1 MCVRSEDI
9 NMHPVSH
16 YLDYVNIQHG
26 TDSTWRFSRG
36 NTLPLTQQP
45 YAMAAFA
52 PQTRGMETW
61 WYSPHER
68 VVEGIRLTHQPSPW
82 INDYGCMMF
91 TPQTDAWLDKFYE
104 AWTGMRPRDTVL
116 RPDYLKLGFARCCC
130 TAELTPL
137 KRGASV
143 RVRYENDWPAC
154 VSFYNMKGNGG
165 FEFDEA
171 RGELRGWTDGYA
183 QGKAENFKMYL
194 VVLPRN
200 NWVDW
205 SACRAGCEG
214 EKLAFGHLAA
224 KAGTET
230 AEFVL
235 GISYISY
242 DYARRHALEGM
253 DKTLEEI
260 RGEVAAQWEA
270 HLGTVAIEA
279 EEEEMKTFYSCMY
292 RTGLFPHAAFEV
304 DENGEP
310 VHYSPYLGT
319 VEKGVRYIG
328 HGFWDTYRTL
338 LPMFALTNKELYR
351 DMVLSA
357 LGDYREGGWLPRWLA
372 PGEVGCMPSTL
383 IDSFLGQ
390 AATAGLV
397 EKEVLEQ
404 VLEAMLHHANVAA
417 PEKRFGRT
425 GIREFVELGYVPCD
439 KYHQSVN
446 LTQDFAFGDYCIAKV
461 AQVLGRNELAEEYFA
476 RAKRYAALLDP
487 ETCFMRPKDSN
498 GNFKEGFD
506 PLAWDEDYTE
516 SSAWQ
521 ATFAVPH
528 DLKGLAQCMGG
539 DDKLLRQLDAL
550 FAESG
555 MGKVGDRGFEIH
567 EMTEL
572 NAEDFGQCAI
582 NNQPSFHI
590 PYIYALFGQ
599 PEKTAYWVDR
609 MCNEEFRATP
619 DGFPGDEDNG
629 AMASWYILSRLG
641 MYPMC
646 PADNTW
652 VKIPSRVRGTFLGME
667 IEEFK
672 ATLAEMK
679 L

>member
-1 MCVRSEDI
+1 
-9 NMHPVSH
+9 MHSVSH

-91 TPQTDAWLDKFYE
+91 TPQTDAWLDKYYE

-130 TAELTPL
+130 TAELTPM

-165 FEFDEA
+165 FEFDET

-205 SACRAGCEG
+205 SACRSGCKG
-214 EKLAFGHLAA
+214 ENLAFGHLAA

-242 DYARRHALEGM
+242 DYARRHAMEGM
-253 DKTLEEI
+253 DKSFEEL
-260 RGEVAAQWEA
+260 RAEVTAQWEN

-292 RTGLFPHAAFEV
+292 RTGLFPHAAFEL
-304 DENGEP
+304 DEQGEP

-338 LPMFALTNKELYR
+338 LPMFSLTNKELYR

-425 GIREFVELGYVPCD
+425 GIREFVEMGYVPCD

-461 AQVLGRNELAEEYFA
+461 AQVLGKNELAEEYMA
-476 RAKRYAALLDP
+476 RSKYYAALLDP
-487 ETCFMRPKDSN
+487 ETCFMRPKTTE
-498 GNFKEGFD
+498 GKFKENFD

-539 DDKLLRQLDAL
+539 DDKMIAQLDAL
-550 FAESG
+550 FAEKG
-555 MGKVGDRGFEIH
+555 MGKVGDRGLEIH

-599 PEKTAYWVDR
+599 PEKTIYWVDR

-629 AMASWYILSRLG
+629 AMASWYVLSRLG

-652 VKIPSRVRGTFLGME
+652 VKLPSRVKGTFLGVE

-672 ATLAEMK
+672 ASLCEMK

>member
-1 MCVRSEDI
+1 
-9 NMHPVSH
+9 MHAATH
-16 YLDYVNIQHG
+16 YLDYVNIQQG

-36 NTLPLTQQP
+36 NTLPLTQRP

-91 TPQTDAWLDKFYE
+91 TPQTDAWQDKFYE
-104 AWTGMRPRDTVL
+104 AWTGMRPQDTVL

-130 TAELTPL
+130 TAELVPM

-165 FEFDEA
+165 FEADAEK
-171 RGELRGWTDGYA
+171 GELRGWTDGYA

-194 VVLPRN
+194 VVLPTGG
-200 NWVDW
+200 WADW
-205 SACRAGCEG
+205 SACRTGCQG
-214 EKLAFGHLAA
+214 ENLAFAHLAA

-242 DYARRHALEGM
+242 DYARRHAMEGM
-253 DKTLEEI
+253 GKTLEEL
-260 RGEVAAQWEA
+260 RSEVTAEWEN

-279 EEEEMKTFYSCMY
+279 DHEEMKTFYSCLY
-292 RTGLFPHAAFEV
+292 RTGLFPNAAFEL
-304 DENGEP
+304 DEAGEP

-357 LGDYREGGWLPRWLA
+357 LSDYREGGWLPRWLA

-425 GIREFVELGYVPCD
+425 GIREYVEMGYVPCD

-461 AQVLGRNELAEEYFA
+461 AQVLGKTELAEEYFA
-476 RAKRYAALLDP
+476 RSKYYKALLDP
-487 ETCFMRPKDSN
+487 ETRFMRPKNTDGS
-498 GNFKEGFD
+498 FKEPFD
-506 PLAWDEDYTE
+506 PLAWDNDYTE

-528 DLKGLAQCMGG
+528 DLKGLAECMGG
-539 DDKLLRQLDAL
+539 DDKLLQQLDAL
-550 FAESG
+550 FAEKG
-555 MGKVGDRGFEIH
+555 MGKVGNRGFEIH

-599 PEKTAYWVDR
+599 SEKTIHWVDR

-629 AMASWYILSRLG
+629 AMASWYVLSRLG

-652 VKIPSRVRGTFLGME
+652 VKIPAKVKGTFLGVE

-672 ATLAEMK
+672 KNLKDMK

>member
-1 MCVRSEDI
+1 
-9 NMHPVSH
+9 MHPVSH

>member
-1 MCVRSEDI
+1 M
-9 NMHPVSH
+9 NAATH
-16 YLDYVNIQHG
+16 YLDYVNIQQG

-91 TPQTDAWLDKFYE
+91 TPQTDAWQDKFYE
-104 AWTGMRPRDTVL
+104 AWTGMRPQDTVL

-130 TAELTPL
+130 TAELTPM

-165 FEFDEA
+165 FEVDAEK
-171 RGELRGWTDGYA
+171 GELRGWTDGYA

-194 VVLPRN
+194 VVLPKGG
-200 NWVDW
+200 WADW
-205 SACRAGCEG
+205 SACRTGCQG
-214 EKLAFGHLAA
+214 ENLAFAHLAA

-242 DYARRHALEGM
+242 DYARRHAMEGM
-253 DKTLEEI
+253 DKTLEEL
-260 RGEVAAQWEA
+260 RSGVTAEWEN

-279 EEEEMKTFYSCMY
+279 DHEEMKTFYSCMY
-292 RTGLFPHAAFEV
+292 RTGLFPHAAFEL
-304 DENGEP
+304 DEAGEP

-338 LPMFALTNKELYR
+338 LPMFSLTNKELYR

-357 LGDYREGGWLPRWLA
+357 LSDYREGGWLPRWLA

-390 AATAGLV
+390 AVTAGLV

-425 GIREFVELGYVPCD
+425 GIREYVEMGYVPCD

-461 AQVLGRNELAEEYFA
+461 AQVLGKTELAEEYFA
-476 RAKRYAALLDP
+476 RSKYYKALLDP
-487 ETCFMRPKDSN
+487 ESRFMRPKNTDGS
-498 GNFKEGFD
+498 FKEPFD
-506 PLAWDEDYTE
+506 PLAWDNDYTE

-528 DLKGLAQCMGG
+528 DLKGLAECMGG
-539 DDKLLRQLDAL
+539 DDKLLQQLDAL
-550 FAESG
+550 FAEKG
-555 MGKVGDRGFEIH
+555 MGKVGNRGFEIH

-599 PEKTAYWVDR
+599 PEKTIHWVDR

-629 AMASWYILSRLG
+629 AMASWYVLSRLG

-652 VKIPSRVRGTFLGME
+652 VKIPAKVKGTFLGVE

-672 ATLAEMK
+672 KNLKEMK

>member
-1 MCVRSEDI
+1 
-9 NMHPVSH
+9 MHPVSH

-260 RGEVAAQWEA
+260 RGEVAAQWET

>member
-1 MCVRSEDI
+1 
-9 NMHPVSH
+9 MHPTTH
-16 YLDYVNIQHG
+16 YLDYVNIQQG

-45 YAMAAFA
+45 YGMAAFA

-91 TPQTDAWLDKFYE
+91 TPQTDAWLDKYYE
-104 AWTGMRPRDTVL
+104 AWTGMRPKDTVL

-130 TAELTPL
+130 TAELTPM

-171 RGELRGWTDGYA
+171 KGELRGWTDGYA

-205 SACRAGCEG
+205 AACRAGCEG
-214 EKLAFGHLAA
+214 ESLAFGHLAA
-224 KAGTET
+224 RAGTET
-230 AEFVL
+230 AEFTL

-253 DKTLEEI
+253 DKTLEEV
-260 RGEVAAQWEA
+260 RADVTAQWEK

-292 RTGLFPHAAFEV
+292 RTGLFPHAAFEL
-304 DENGEP
+304 DEAGQP

-357 LGDYREGGWLPRWLA
+357 LSDYREGGWLPRWLA

-397 EKEVLEQ
+397 ETEVLEQ

-425 GIREFVELGYVPCD
+425 GIREFVEMGYVPCD

-461 AQVLGRNELAEEYFA
+461 AQVLGKNELAEEYMA
-476 RAKRYAALLDP
+476 RSKYYKALLDP
-487 ETCFMRPKDSN
+487 ETRFMRPKTSA
-498 GNFKEGFD
+498 GAFKEGFD

-539 DDKLLRQLDAL
+539 DDQLLRQLDAL
-550 FAESG
+550 FAEKG
-555 MGKVGDRGFEIH
+555 MGKVGSRGFEIH

-599 PEKTAYWVDR
+599 PEKTLYWVDR
-609 MCNEEFRATP
+609 MCTEEFRATP

-629 AMASWYILSRLG
+629 AMASWYVLSRLG
-641 MYPMC
+641 LYPMC

-652 VKIPSRVRGTFLGME
+652 VKLPSRVKGTFLGVE

-672 ATLAEMK
+672 KTLAEMT

>member
-1 MCVRSEDI
+1 
-9 NMHPVSH
+9 MHPATH
-16 YLDYVNIQHG
+16 YLDYVNIQQG

-36 NTLPLTQQP
+36 NTLPLTQRP

-91 TPQTDAWLDKFYE
+91 TPQTDAWQDKFYE
-104 AWTGMRPRDTVL
+104 AWTGMRPQDTVL

-130 TAELTPL
+130 TAELTPM

-165 FEFDEA
+165 FEADAEK
-171 RGELRGWTDGYA
+171 GELRGWTDGYA

-194 VVLPRN
+194 VVLPKGS
-200 NWVDW
+200 WADW
-205 SACRAGCEG
+205 SACRTGCQG
-214 EKLAFGHLAA
+214 ENLAFAHLAA

-235 GISYISY
+235 GISYISF
-242 DYARRHALEGM
+242 DYARRHAMEGM
-253 DKTLEEI
+253 DKTLEEL
-260 RGEVAAQWEA
+260 RSEVTAEWEN

-279 EEEEMKTFYSCMY
+279 DHEEMKTFYSCMY
-292 RTGLFPHAAFEV
+292 RTGLFPHAAFEL
-304 DENGEP
+304 DEAGEP

-338 LPMFALTNKELYR
+338 LPMFSLTNKKLYR

-357 LGDYREGGWLPRWLA
+357 LSDYREGGWLPRWLA

-425 GIREFVELGYVPCD
+425 GIREYVEMGYVPCD

-461 AQVLGRNELAEEYFA
+461 AQVLGKTELAEEYFA
-476 RAKRYAALLDP
+476 RSKYYKALLDP
-487 ETCFMRPKDSN
+487 ETRFMRPKNTDGS
-498 GNFKEGFD
+498 FKEGFD
-506 PLAWDEDYTE
+506 PLAWDNDYTE

-528 DLKGLAQCMGG
+528 DLKGLAECMGG
-539 DDKLLRQLDAL
+539 DDKLLQQLDAL
-550 FAESG
+550 FAEKG
-555 MGKVGDRGFEIH
+555 MGKVGNRGFEIH

-599 PEKTAYWVDR
+599 PEKTIHWVDR

-629 AMASWYILSRLG
+629 AMASWYVLSRLG

-652 VKIPSRVRGTFLGME
+652 VKIPAKVKGTFLGVE

-672 ATLAEMK
+672 KNLKDMK

>member
-1 MCVRSEDI
+1 
-9 NMHPVSH
+9 MHAATH

-52 PQTRGMETW
+52 PQVTGMETW
-61 WYSPHER
+61 WYSPHSR

-82 INDYGCMMF
+82 IGDYGTMMF
-91 TPQTDAWLDKFYE
+91 TPQADAFLDKFYE
-104 AWTGMRPRDTVL
+104 AWTGMRPKDTVL
-116 RPDYLKLGFARCCC
+116 RPDYLKLGFARSCA
-130 TAELTPL
+130 TAEVAPL
-137 KRGASV
+137 KRGAKV
-143 RVRYENDWPAC
+143 RMCYETDMPAC
-154 VSFYNMKGNGG
+154 VSFYNMKGNGA
-165 FEFDEA
+165 FELDA
-171 RGELRGWTDGYA
+171 AANELRGWTDGYA
-183 QGKAENFKMYL
+183 QGKAKDFKMF
-194 VVLPRN
+194 VTVRPQGD
-200 NWVDW
+200 WVDW
-205 SACRAGCEG
+205 DASRIGDEKGAFVHLVLKPGC
-214 EKLAFGHLAA
+214 HV
-224 KAGTET
+224 
-230 AEFVL
+230 AEFTL

-242 DYARRHALEGM
+242 DFARRNVAADLSRS
-253 DKTLEEI
+253 LEEV
-260 RGEVAAQWEA
+260 RAEAEAMWES

-279 EEEEMKTFYSCMY
+279 DEEQMKTFYSCMY
-292 RTGLFPHAAFEV
+292 RTGLFPHAAFEL
-304 DENGEP
+304 DENGSP
-310 VHYSPYLGT
+310 VHYSPYLGG
-319 VEKGVRYIG
+319 VQPGVRYIG

-338 LPMFALTNKELYR
+338 LPMFSLTNKELYR

-357 LGDYREGGWLPRWLA
+357 LSDYREGGWLPRWLA

-383 IDSFLGQ
+383 IDSFLAQ
-390 AATAGLV
+390 AATANLV
-397 EKEVLEQ
+397 DRETLEDVLK
-404 VLEAMLHHANVAA
+404 AMLHHANNAA

-425 GIREFVELGYVPCD
+425 GIREYVEMGYVPCD

-461 AQVLGRNELAEEYFA
+461 AEVLGYDDIAAEYY
-476 RAKRYAALLDP
+476 KRGNNYKVLLDK
-487 ETCFMRPKDSN
+487 ETRFMRPMDSK
-498 GNFKEGFD
+498 GNYKEPFD

-516 SSAWQ
+516 SAAWQ

-528 DLKGLAQCMGG
+528 DLAGLAECMGG
-539 DDKLLRQLDAL
+539 NDKLLEQLDAL
-550 FAESG
+550 FAEKG
-555 MGKVGDRGFEIH
+555 MGHVGDRGFEIH

-590 PYIYALFGQ
+590 PFIYALFGQ
-599 PEKTAYWVDR
+599 PEKTQHWVNR
-609 MCNEEFRATP
+609 MCDEEFRATP
-619 DGFPGDEDNG
+619 DGYPGDEDNG
-629 AMASWYILSRLG
+629 AMASWYVLSKLG

-652 VKIPSRVRGTFLGME
+652 VLIPSAVKGTFLGQP

>member
-1 MCVRSEDI
+1 
-9 NMHPVSH
+9 MHPTTH
-16 YLDYVNIQHG
+16 YLDYVNIQQG

-45 YAMAAFA
+45 YGMAAFA

-91 TPQTDAWLDKFYE
+91 TPQTDAWLDKYYE
-104 AWTGMRPRDTVL
+104 AWTGMRPKDTVL

-130 TAELTPL
+130 TAELIPM

-165 FEFDEA
+165 FEFDETK
-171 RGELRGWTDGYA
+171 GELRGWTDGYA

-205 SACRAGCEG
+205 AACRAGCEG
-214 EKLAFGHLAA
+214 ENLAFGHLAA
-224 KAGTET
+224 RAGTET
-230 AEFVL
+230 AEFTL

-253 DKTLEEI
+253 DKSLEEV
-260 RGEVAAQWEA
+260 RADVTAQWEKY
-270 HLGTVAIEA
+270 LGTVAIEA

-292 RTGLFPHAAFEV
+292 RTGLFPHAAFEL
-304 DENGEP
+304 DEAGQP

-357 LGDYREGGWLPRWLA
+357 LSDYREGGWLPRWLA

-397 EKEVLEQ
+397 ETEVLEQ

-425 GIREFVELGYVPCD
+425 GIREFVEMGYVPCD

-461 AQVLGRNELAEEYFA
+461 AQVLGKNELAEEYFA
-476 RAKRYAALLDP
+476 RSKYYKALLDP
-487 ETCFMRPKDSN
+487 ETRFMRPKTSE

-528 DLKGLAQCMGG
+528 DLKGLAECMGG
-539 DDKLLRQLDAL
+539 DDQLLRQLDAL
-550 FAESG
+550 FAEKG
-555 MGKVGDRGFEIH
+555 MGKVGSRGFEIH

-599 PEKTAYWVDR
+599 PEKTLYWVDR
-609 MCNEEFRATP
+609 MCQEEFQATP

-641 MYPMC
+641 LYPMC

-652 VKIPSRVRGTFLGME
+652 VKLPSRVKGTFLGVE

-672 ATLAEMK
+672 KTLAEMT

>member
-1 MCVRSEDI
+1 
-9 NMHPVSH
+9 MHAASN
-16 YLDYVNIQHG
+16 YLDYVNIRQG

-82 INDYGCMMF
+82 IGDYGCLMF
-91 TPQTDAWLDKFYE
+91 TPQADAVLDKFYE
-104 AWTGMRPRDTVL
+104 AWTGLRPRDTVM
-116 RPDYLKLGFARCCC
+116 RPDYLKLGFARSCC
-130 TAELTPL
+130 TAELVPL

-143 RVRYENDWPAC
+143 RVCFEQDWTAAI
-154 VSFYNMKGNGG
+154 SFYNMMGNGG
-165 FEFDEA
+165 FEVDAEQN
-171 RGELRGWTDGYA
+171 ELRCWTDGYA
-183 QGKAENFKMYL
+183 HGEAKDFKMY
-194 VVLPRN
+194 VTVHPQGD
-200 NWVDW
+200 WVDW
-205 SACRAGCEG
+205 DASRTGCNG
-214 EKLAFGHLAA
+214 EKLAFAHLAV
-224 KAGTET
+224 KEGCRK
-230 AEFVL
+230 AEFTL
-235 GISYISY
+235 GISYCGY
-242 DYARRHALEGM
+242 AFARRSAEEAIG
-253 DKTLEEI
+253 KSLEEL
-260 RGEVAAQWEA
+260 RCAVARMWED
-270 HLGTVAIEA
+270 HLGAIAIEA
-279 EEEEMKTFYSCMY
+279 PQAEMETFYSCMY
-292 RTGLFPHAAFEV
+292 RTGLFPHAAFEL
-304 DENGEP
+304 DENGEA

-319 VEKGVRYIG
+319 VQKGVRYIG

-338 LPMFALTNKELYR
+338 LPMFSLTNKALYR

-357 LGDYREGGWLPRWLA
+357 LSDYREGGWLPRWLA

-404 VLEAMLHHANVAA
+404 VLEAMLHHANNPA

-425 GIREFVELGYVPCD
+425 GIAEYVKMGYVPCD
-439 KYHQSVN
+439 QYKQSVN

-461 AQVLGRNELAEEYFA
+461 AQVLGRDALAEEYFA
-476 RAKRYAALLDP
+476 RAKNYAHLLDS
-487 ETCFMRPKDSN
+487 ETCFMRPKTTE

-528 DLKGLAQCMGG
+528 DLKGLANCMGG

-550 FAESG
+550 FAEDG

-599 PEKTAYWVDR
+599 PEKTSHWVSR
-609 MCNEEFRATP
+609 MCDEEFRATP

-641 MYPMC
+641 IYPMC

-652 VKIPSRVRGTFLGME
+652 VKIPSQVKGTFLGVE

>member
-1 MCVRSEDI
+1 MT
-9 NMHPVSH
+9 PVSH
-16 YLDYVNIQHG
+16 YLDYVNIQQG

-104 AWTGMRPRDTVL
+104 AWTGMRPQDTVL

-130 TAELTPL
+130 TAELTPM

-143 RVRYENDWPAC
+143 RVKYENNWPAC

-165 FEFDEA
+165 FEADEA
-171 RGELRGWTDGYA
+171 KGEFRGWTDGYA

-194 VVLPRN
+194 VVLPRS

-205 SACRAGCEG
+205 SACRTGCEG
-214 EKLAFGHLAA
+214 ETLAFGHMAA
-224 KAGTET
+224 KAGTEV

-242 DYARRHALEGM
+242 DNARRHALEGM
-253 DKTLEEI
+253 DKSLEQLRSET
-260 RGEVAAQWEA
+260 AALWEN
-270 HLGTVAIEA
+270 HLGTVTIEA

-292 RTGLFPHAAFEV
+292 RTGLFPHAAFEL
-304 DENGEP
+304 DEQGKS

-338 LPMFALTNKELYR
+338 LPMFSLTNKELYR

-357 LGDYREGGWLPRWLA
+357 LSDYREGGWLPRWLA

-425 GIREFVELGYVPCD
+425 GIREFVEMGYVPCD
-439 KYHQSVN
+439 QYHQSVN

-461 AQVLGRNELAEEYFA
+461 AQVLGKDEIAAEYMA
-476 RAKRYAALLDP
+476 RSKYYKALLDP
-487 ETCFMRPKDSN
+487 ETRFMRPKTAA
-498 GNFKEGFD
+498 GTFKEDFD

-539 DDKLLRQLDAL
+539 DDKLLEQLDAL
-550 FAESG
+550 FAEKG
-555 MGKVGDRGFEIH
+555 MGKVGNRGFEIH

-590 PYIYALFGQ
+590 PFIYALFGQ
-599 PEKTAYWVDR
+599 PEKTQYWVDR

-652 VKIPSRVRGTFLGME
+652 VKIPSRVKGTFLGVE

-672 ATLAEMK
+672 STLAEMK

>member
-1 MCVRSEDI
+1 
-9 NMHPVSH
+9 MHAATH
-16 YLDYVNIQHG
+16 YLDYVNIQQG
-26 TDSTWRFSRG
+26 TDSTWSFSRG
-36 NTLPLTQQP
+36 NTLPLTQRP

-91 TPQTDAWLDKFYE
+91 TPQTDAWQDKFYE
-104 AWTGMRPRDTVL
+104 AWTGMRPQDTVL

-130 TAELTPL
+130 TAELVPM

-143 RVRYENDWPAC
+143 RVRYENGWPAC

-165 FEFDEA
+165 FEADAEK
-171 RGELRGWTDGYA
+171 GELRGWTDGYA
-183 QGKAENFKMYL
+183 QGKAENFKMYM
-194 VVLPRN
+194 VVLPTGG
-200 NWVDW
+200 WADW
-205 SACRAGCEG
+205 SACRTGCQG
-214 EKLAFGHLAA
+214 ENLAFAHLAA

-242 DYARRHALEGM
+242 DYARRHAMEGM
-253 DKTLEEI
+253 GKTLEEL
-260 RGEVAAQWEA
+260 RSEVTAEWEN

-279 EEEEMKTFYSCMY
+279 DHEEMKTFYSCLY
-292 RTGLFPHAAFEV
+292 RTGLFPNAAFEL
-304 DENGEP
+304 DEAGEP

-338 LPMFALTNKELYR
+338 LPMFSLTNKELYR

-357 LGDYREGGWLPRWLA
+357 LSDYREGGWLPRWLA

-425 GIREFVELGYVPCD
+425 GIREYVEMGYGPCD

-461 AQVLGRNELAEEYFA
+461 AQVLGKTELAEEYFA
-476 RAKRYAALLDP
+476 RSKYYKALLDP
-487 ETCFMRPKDSN
+487 ETRFMRPKNTDGS
-498 GNFKEGFD
+498 FKEPFD
-506 PLAWDEDYTE
+506 PLAWDNDYTE

-528 DLKGLAQCMGG
+528 DLKGLAECMGG
-539 DDKLLRQLDAL
+539 DDQLLRQLDAL
-550 FAESG
+550 FAEMG
-555 MGKVGDRGFEIH
+555 MG
-567 EMTEL
+567 
-572 NAEDFGQCAI
+572 
-582 NNQPSFHI
+582 
-590 PYIYALFGQ
+590 
-599 PEKTAYWVDR
+599 
-609 MCNEEFRATP
+609 
-619 DGFPGDEDNG
+619 
-629 AMASWYILSRLG
+629 
-641 MYPMC
+641 
-646 PADNTW
+646 
-652 VKIPSRVRGTFLGME
+652 
-667 IEEFK
+667 
-672 ATLAEMK
+672 
-679 L
+679 

>member
-1 MCVRSEDI
+1 MK
-9 NMHPVSH
+9 PVSH

-45 YAMAAFA
+45 YGMAAFA

-104 AWTGMRPRDTVL
+104 AWTGMRPKDTVL

-130 TAELTPL
+130 TAELVPM

-171 RGELRGWTDGYA
+171 KGELRGWTDGYA

-205 SACRAGCEG
+205 SACRSGCEG
-214 EKLAFGHLAA
+214 ENLAFSHLAA

-253 DKTLEEI
+253 DKTLEEL
-260 RGEVAAQWEA
+260 RADVTAQWEN

-292 RTGLFPHAAFEV
+292 RTGLFPHAAFEL

-357 LGDYREGGWLPRWLA
+357 LSDYREGGWLPRWLA

-425 GIREFVELGYVPCD
+425 GIREFVEMGYVPCD

-461 AQVLGRNELAEEYFA
+461 AQVLGKEEIVEEYMA
-476 RAKRYAALLDP
+476 RSKYYKALLDP
-487 ETCFMRPKDSN
+487 ETRFMRPKTTA
-498 GNFKEGFD
+498 GAFKEGFD

-528 DLKGLAQCMGG
+528 DLKGLAECMGG
-539 DDKLLRQLDAL
+539 DDKLIAQLDAL
-550 FAESG
+550 FAEKG
-555 MGKVGDRGFEIH
+555 MGKVGGRGFEIH

-590 PYIYALFGQ
+590 PFIYALFGQ
-599 PEKTAYWVDR
+599 PEKTMYWVDR
-609 MCNEEFRATP
+609 MCAEEFRATP

-652 VKIPSRVRGTFLGME
+652 VKIPSRVKGTFLGVE

-672 ATLAEMK
+672 NSLAEMK

>member
-1 MCVRSEDI
+1 
-9 NMHPVSH
+9 MHPTTH
-16 YLDYVNIQHG
+16 YLDYVNIQQG

-36 NTLPLTQQP
+36 NTLPLTQQT
-45 YAMAAFA
+45 YGMAAFA

-91 TPQTDAWLDKFYE
+91 TPQTDAWLDKYYE
-104 AWTGMRPRDTVL
+104 AWTGMRPKDTVL

-130 TAELTPL
+130 TAELTPM

-171 RGELRGWTDGYA
+171 KGELRGWTDGYA

-205 SACRAGCEG
+205 AACRAGCEG
-214 EKLAFGHLAA
+214 ENLAFAHLAA
-224 KAGTET
+224 RAGTET
-230 AEFVL
+230 AEFTL

-242 DYARRHALEGM
+242 DFARRHALEGM
-253 DKTLEEI
+253 DKSLEEL
-260 RGEVAAQWEA
+260 RADVTAQWEN

-292 RTGLFPHAAFEV
+292 RTGLFPHAAFEL
-304 DENGEP
+304 DEAGQP

-357 LGDYREGGWLPRWLA
+357 LSDYREGGWLPRWLA

-397 EKEVLEQ
+397 ETEVLEQ

-425 GIREFVELGYVPCD
+425 GIREFVEMGYVPCD

-461 AQVLGRNELAEEYFA
+461 AQVLGKNELAEEYFA
-476 RAKRYAALLDP
+476 RSKYYKALLDP
-487 ETCFMRPKDSN
+487 ETRFMRPKTSA
-498 GNFKEGFD
+498 GAFKEGFD

-539 DDKLLRQLDAL
+539 DDQLLRQLDAL
-550 FAESG
+550 FAEKG
-555 MGKVGDRGFEIH
+555 MGKVGSRGFEIH

-599 PEKTAYWVDR
+599 PEKTLYWVDR
-609 MCNEEFRATP
+609 MCKEEFRATP

-641 MYPMC
+641 LYPMC
-646 PADNTW
+646 PADNSW
-652 VKIPSRVRGTFLGME
+652 VKLPSRVKGTFLGVE

-672 ATLAEMK
+672 KTLAEMT

>member
-1 MCVRSEDI
+1 
-9 NMHPVSH
+9 MHQTSH
-16 YLDYVNIQHG
+16 YLDYVNIQQG

-91 TPQTDAWLDKFYE
+91 TPQTDAWLDKYYE
-104 AWTGMRPRDTVL
+104 AWTGMRPKDTVL

-130 TAELTPL
+130 TAELTPM

-143 RVRYENDWPAC
+143 RVRYENDWPSC

-171 RGELRGWTDGYA
+171 RSELRGWTDGYA

-214 EKLAFGHLAA
+214 ESLAFSHLAA

-253 DKTLEEI
+253 DKSFEEL
-260 RGEVAAQWEA
+260 RAEVTAQWEA

-292 RTGLFPHAAFEV
+292 RTGLFPHAAYEL

-338 LPMFALTNKELYR
+338 LPMFSLTNKELYR

-357 LGDYREGGWLPRWLA
+357 LSYYREGGWLPRWLA

-397 EKEVLEQ
+397 EKDVLEQ

-425 GIREFVELGYVPCD
+425 GIREFVEMGYVPCD

-461 AQVLGRNELAEEYFA
+461 AQVLGKNEIAEEYMA
-476 RAKRYAALLDP
+476 RSKYYAALLDP
-487 ETCFMRPKDSN
+487 ETCFMRPKTTE
-498 GNFKEGFD
+498 GKFKECFD

-528 DLKGLAQCMGG
+528 DLKGLANCMGG

-550 FAESG
+550 FAEKG
-555 MGKVGDRGFEIH
+555 MGKVGNRGFEIH

-599 PEKTAYWVDR
+599 PEKTIHWVDR

-641 MYPMC
+641 LYPMC

-652 VKIPSRVRGTFLGME
+652 VKLPSRVKGTFLGVE

-672 ATLAEMK
+672 KSLAEMK

>member
-1 MCVRSEDI
+1 M
-9 NMHPVSH
+9 
-16 YLDYVNIQHG
+16 
-26 TDSTWRFSRG
+26 
-36 NTLPLTQQP
+36 
-45 YAMAAFA
+45 
-52 PQTRGMETW
+52 
-61 WYSPHER
+61 YS
-68 VVEGIRLTHQPSPW
+68 SS
-82 INDYGCMMF
+82 
-91 TPQTDAWLDKFYE
+91 K
-104 AWTGMRPRDTVL
+104 
-116 RPDYLKLGFARCCC
+116 
-130 TAELTPL
+130 
-137 KRGASV
+137 
-143 RVRYENDWPAC
+143 
-154 VSFYNMKGNGG
+154 
-165 FEFDEA
+165 
-171 RGELRGWTDGYA
+171 
-183 QGKAENFKMYL
+183 
-194 VVLPRN
+194 
-200 NWVDW
+200 
-205 SACRAGCEG
+205 
-214 EKLAFGHLAA
+214 
-224 KAGTET
+224 
-230 AEFVL
+230 
-235 GISYISY
+235 
-242 DYARRHALEGM
+242 
-253 DKTLEEI
+253 
-260 RGEVAAQWEA
+260 AAQWEA

>member
-1 MCVRSEDI
+1 
-9 NMHPVSH
+9 MHPVSH

-45 YAMAAFA
+45 YGMAAFA

-68 VVEGIRLTHQPSPW
+68 VVEGVRLTHQPSPW
-82 INDYGCMMF
+82 IGDYGCMMF
-91 TPQTDAWLDKFYE
+91 APQADVFQDKFYE
-104 AWTGMRPRDTVL
+104 AWTGMRPKDTVL
-116 RPDYLKLGFARCCC
+116 RPDYLKLGFARSCC
-130 TAELTPL
+130 TLELAPM

-143 RVRYENDWPAC
+143 RVLFETDMNAC
-154 VSFYNMKGNGG
+154 VSFYNMMGNGG
-165 FEFDEA
+165 FGLDAEL
-171 RGELRGWTDGYA
+171 GELRGWTDGYA
-183 QGKAENFKMYL
+183 HGEAKDFKMY
-194 VVLPRN
+194 VTVRPQGD
-200 NWVDW
+200 WVDW
-205 SACRAGCEG
+205 ERSRTGCDG
-214 EKLAFGHLAA
+214 EKLAFAHLAV
-224 KAGTET
+224 KEGCRK

-235 GISYISY
+235 GLSYIGY
-242 DYARRHALEGM
+242 DFARRNGAEGEG
-253 DKTLEEI
+253 KQLEEI
-260 RGEVAAQWEA
+260 RAAVTGMWEN

-279 EEEEMKTFYSCMY
+279 EEEELKTFYSCMY
-292 RTGLFPHAAFEV
+292 RTGLFPHAAFEP
-304 DENGEP
+304 DEQGNP

-319 VEKGVRYIG
+319 VEKGVRYVG

-338 LPMFALTNKELYR
+338 LPMFSLTNRELYR

-357 LGDYREGGWLPRWLA
+357 LGDFREGGWLPRWLA

-397 EKEVLEQ
+397 ETEVLEQ

-425 GIREFVELGYVPCD
+425 GIREFVEMGYVPCD

-461 AQVLGRNELAEEYFA
+461 AQVLDKNELAEEYMA
-476 RAKRYAALLDP
+476 RSKYYKALLDP
-487 ETCFMRPKDSN
+487 ETCFMRPKDS
-498 GNFKEGFD
+498 EGRFREPFD

-528 DLKGLAQCMGG
+528 DLAGLAECMGG
-539 DDKLLRQLDAL
+539 REKLLRQLDAL
-550 FAESG
+550 FAENG

-599 PEKTAYWVDR
+599 PEKTAHWVSR
-609 MCNEEFRATP
+609 MCDEEFRATP
-619 DGFPGDEDNG
+619 DGYPGDEDNG
-629 AMASWYILSRLG
+629 AMASWYVLSRLG
-641 MYPMC
+641 IYPMC

-652 VKIPSRVRGTFLGME
+652 IKIPASVKGTILGQD

-672 ATLAEMK
+672 ESLAEMK

>member
-1 MCVRSEDI
+1 MS
-9 NMHPVSH
+9 PATH

-45 YAMAAFA
+45 YGMAAFA

-82 INDYGCMMF
+82 IGDYGCMMF
-91 TPQTDAWLDKFYE
+91 APQAAPFQDKFYE

-116 RPDYLKLGFARCCC
+116 RPDYLKLGFARSCC
-130 TAELTPL
+130 TAELVPL

-143 RVRYENDWPAC
+143 RVLFEQDWSGC
-154 VSFYNMKGNGG
+154 VSFYNMMGNGG
-165 FEFDEA
+165 FEMDTA
-171 RGELRGWTDGYA
+171 SGELRGWTDGYA
-183 QGKAENFKMYL
+183 HGKAKGFKMYV

-200 NWVDW
+200 NWADW
-205 SACRAGCEG
+205 SASRTGCDG
-214 EKLAFGHLAA
+214 EKLAFAHIAA
-224 KAGTET
+224 KEGTKT
-230 AEFVL
+230 AEFTL
-235 GISYISY
+235 GISYVSY

-253 DKTLEEI
+253 DRTLEEV
-260 RGEVAAQWEA
+260 RAEVTAQWEK

-279 EEEEMKTFYSCMY
+279 DEEEMKTFYSCMY
-292 RTGLFPHAAFEV
+292 RTGLFPHAAFEL
-304 DENGEP
+304 DEAGQP

-357 LGDYREGGWLPRWLA
+357 LSDYREGGWLPRWLA

-397 EKEVLEQ
+397 EKDVLEQ

-425 GIREFVELGYVPCD
+425 GIREFVEMGYVPCD

-461 AQVLGRNELAEEYFA
+461 AQVLGKNELAEEYMA
-476 RAKRYAALLDP
+476 RSKYYKALLDP
-487 ETCFMRPKDSN
+487 ETRFMRPKTSE

-506 PLAWDEDYTE
+506 PLAWDKDYTE

-528 DLKGLAQCMGG
+528 DLKGLAECMGG

-550 FAESG
+550 FAENG

-609 MCNEEFRATP
+609 MCREEFRATP

-629 AMASWYILSRLG
+629 AMASWYVLSRLG

-652 VKIPSRVRGTFLGME
+652 VKIPSRVKGTILGVE

-672 ATLAEMK
+672 NTLAEMK

>member
-1 MCVRSEDI
+1 
-9 NMHPVSH
+9 MHAATH
-16 YLDYVNIQHG
+16 YLDYVNIQQG

-36 NTLPLTQQP
+36 NTLPLTQRP

-91 TPQTDAWLDKFYE
+91 TPQTDAWQDKFYE
-104 AWTGMRPRDTVL
+104 AWTGMRPQDTVL

-130 TAELTPL
+130 TAELTPM

-165 FEFDEA
+165 FEVDAEK
-171 RGELRGWTDGYA
+171 GELRGWTDGYA

-194 VVLPRN
+194 VVLPKGS
-200 NWVDW
+200 WADW
-205 SACRAGCEG
+205 SACRTGCQG
-214 EKLAFGHLAA
+214 ENLAFAHLAA

-242 DYARRHALEGM
+242 DYARRHAMEGM
-253 DKTLEEI
+253 DKTLEEL
-260 RGEVAAQWEA
+260 RSEVTAEWEN

-279 EEEEMKTFYSCMY
+279 DHEEMKIFYSCMY
-292 RTGLFPHAAFEV
+292 RTGLFPHAAFEL
-304 DENGEP
+304 DEAGEP

-338 LPMFALTNKELYR
+338 LPMFSLTNKELYR

-357 LGDYREGGWLPRWLA
+357 LSDYREGGWLPRWLA

-425 GIREFVELGYVPCD
+425 GIREYVEMGYVPCD

-461 AQVLGRNELAEEYFA
+461 AQVLGKTELAEEYFA
-476 RAKRYAALLDP
+476 RSKYYKALLDP
-487 ETCFMRPKDSN
+487 ETRFMRPKNTDGS
-498 GNFKEGFD
+498 FKEGFD

-528 DLKGLAQCMGG
+528 DLKGLAECMGG
-539 DDKLLRQLDAL
+539 DDKLLQQLDAL
-550 FAESG
+550 FAEKG
-555 MGKVGDRGFEIH
+555 MGKVGNRGFEIH

-599 PEKTAYWVDR
+599 SEKTIHWVDR

-629 AMASWYILSRLG
+629 AMASWYVLSRLG
-641 MYPMC
+641 LYPMC

-652 VKIPSRVRGTFLGME
+652 VKIPAKVKGTFLGVE

-672 ATLAEMK
+672 KNLKEMK

>member
-1 MCVRSEDI
+1 MQAAT
-9 NMHPVSH
+9 H
-16 YLDYVNIQHG
+16 YLDYVNIQQG
-26 TDSTWRFSRG
+26 TDSICRFSRG

-52 PQTRGMETW
+52 PQSEGTQTW
-61 WYSPHER
+61 WYSPHCR
-68 VVEGIRLTHQPSPW
+68 VVEGVRLTHQPSPW
-82 INDYGCMMF
+82 INDYGTMMF
-91 TPQTDAWLDKFYE
+91 TPQVDMFMDKFYD
-104 AWTGMRPRDTVL
+104 AWTGMRPQDTVL
-116 RPDYLKLGFARCCC
+116 RPDFLQLGFARS
-130 TAELTPL
+130 ESVLQLTPM
-137 KRGASV
+137 KRGAAV
-143 RVRYENDWPAC
+143 QVQFENEKLPAC
-154 VSFYNMKGNGG
+154 ISFFNMKGNGHY
-165 FEFDEA
+165 ELDEKK
-171 RGELRGWTDGYA
+171 GELRGWTDGYA

-194 VVLPRN
+194 VVLPKG
-200 NWVDW
+200 NWTDW
-205 SACRAGCEG
+205 SASRVADSGKQYACA
-214 EKLAFGHLAA
+214 HLAL
-224 KAGTET
+224 KDSVHK

-242 DYARRHALEGM
+242 DFARRHALEGM
-253 DKTLEEI
+253 DKSFEQLRSETIAL
-260 RGEVAAQWEA
+260 WEN

-279 EEEEMKTFYSCMY
+279 EHEEMKTFYSCMY
-292 RTGLFPHAAFEV
+292 RTGLFPHAAFELN
-304 DENGEP
+304 EQGEP

-338 LPMFALTNKELYR
+338 LPMFSLTNKELYR

-357 LGDYREGGWLPRWLA
+357 LSDYREGGWLPRWLA

-404 VLEAMLHHANVAA
+404 VLEAMLHHANNAA
-417 PEKRFGRT
+417 PETRFGRT
-425 GIREFVELGYVPCD
+425 GILEFVKRGYVPCD
-439 KYHQSVN
+439 DYHQSVN

-461 AQVLGRNELAEEYFA
+461 AQVLGKEKIVEEYMA
-476 RAKRYAALLDP
+476 RSKYYKALLDP
-487 ETCFMRPKDSN
+487 ETCFMRPKTAA
-498 GNFKEGFD
+498 GAFKEPFD
-506 PLAWDEDYTE
+506 ALAWDHDYTE

-528 DLKGLAQCMGG
+528 DLKGLAECMGG
-539 DDKLLRQLDAL
+539 DDKLLQMLDAL
-550 FAESG
+550 FAEKG
-555 MGKVGDRGFEIH
+555 MGRVGNRGYEIH

-590 PYIYALFGQ
+590 PFIYALFGQ
-599 PEKTAYWVDR
+599 PEKTIHWVDR

-652 VKIPSRVRGTFLGME
+652 VKIPSRVKGTFLGVE

-672 ATLAEMK
+672 RSLAEMK